1 MPNIRFLQVC
11 AGFCL
16 GVVLAVARATAPLP
30 ALGVDPAQTT
40 VSGLSSGAYMAE
52 QFGVAHSATV
62 AGVALVAGGPYYCA
76 GEPDSVP
83 PLWNAFSRCMN
94 PLHALLPPPDAAL
107 LWTRTQH
114 FAAAGLI
121 DPVANLRHQR
131 VYVFSGAQDQLVTTE
146 VAEQARRYYELAQA
160 SSITYVSHLDAG
172 HGMITKRTADSA
184 CGANQPPYFNNCHR
198 DLAAQLLAALYGQ
211 LEAAG
216 SPAGEL
222 VSFDQRPFAPAGS
235 GLADAGFLFV
245 PAACRHASCRVH
257 VAFHGCY
264 QSTATVGDHFYRHAG
279 YNEVAARNRIVVLY
293 PQVDATLSPYNPL
306 ACWDYWGYTGTGF
319 YTRAAPQIAAVQAML
334 DRLAEN
340 TQ

>member
-1 MPNIRFLQVC
+1 LFPAL
-11 AGFCL
+11 AL
-16 GVVLAVARATAPLP
+16 ALAVARAAAPLP

-62 AGVALVAGGPYYCA
+62 AGVAMVAGGPYYCA
-76 GEPDSVP
+76 GEPDDVP

-94 PLHALLPPPDAAL
+94 PLHALLAPPDAAL
-107 LWTRTQH
+107 LWTQTQQ
-114 FAAAGLI
+114 FATAGLI
-121 DPVANLRHQR
+121 DPVDNIRHQR
-131 VYVFSGAQDQLVTTE
+131 VYVFSGALDQLVTTE
-146 VAEQARRYYELAQA
+146 VADQARRYYELAQA
-160 SSITYVSHLDAG
+160 TAITYVNHLNAG
-172 HGMITKRTADSA
+172 HGMITNRTADSA
-184 CGANQPPYFNNCHR
+184 CGANLPPYFNNCHR
-198 DLAAQLLAALYGQ
+198 DLAAQLLAALYGP
-211 LEAAG
+211 LVPARATAAG
-216 SPAGEL
+216 QL
-222 VSFDQRPFAPAGS
+222 LSFDQRPFAPPGS
-235 GLADAGFLFV
+235 GLADEGFLFV
-245 PAACRHASCRVH
+245 PTACRHGACRVH

-264 QSTATVGDHFYRHAG
+264 QSVATVGDHFYRHAG

-334 DRLAEN
+334 NRLQEN